1 MKAVGA
7 GLGVK
12 GDLTIGQINHDRE
25 RGSVILNAWLRD
37 RRQTQAA
44 TTMKQVRRHKN
55 YAGAKISRMNTGW
68 STGPVP
74 ADWHI
79 WNGLRALRSRSREQ
93 YRNNDY
99 ARRFVR
105 MCQSNIVGPNG
116 MPLQSKI
123 SDLNGQPDR
132 LARDAVERAW
142 RDWSRECDVA
152 QRLNLTQ
159 MLEQIIATVAVD
171 GEILVRRITRG
182 AFHYQLQLI
191 DPELLDLNLNA
202 DLGNGHRIRMGVEMD
217 AFDAPVAYHLIDAA
231 QADIHRGGY
240 YTGKHIRV
248 PANEIRHL
256 YRHEAVGQ
264 TRGVPWM
271 ASALVRMKNLYGYEE
286 AAVIAARIGA
296 SKMGF
301 FKATDGE
308 GAEPLV
314 DDETA
319 DGEFIQDAEPGAFE
333 VLPEGYDFTAF
344 NPDYPHQ
351 QFPDFVKATLR
362 GISSGLG
369 VAYNGLANDLE
380 GVNYSSIRAGVI
392 EEREQ
397 WKSLQNWLVDAFLR
411 PVFESWLHEQLAYG
425 NIRVPSKT
433 GQMVPLP
440 ASKFDRFRQAS
451 FQPRRW
457 AWVDPLKDIEA
468 ARVSIE
474 LGLKSRS
481 EVIREMGRDPDDVWD
496 EIKTERDQLD
506 GLGLPDLAQ
515 PASDV
520 AAQGANS

>member
-1 MKAVGA
+1 
-7 GLGVK
+7 
-12 GDLTIGQINHDRE
+12 
-25 RGSVILNAWLRD
+25 
-37 RRQTQAA
+37 
-44 TTMKQVRRHKN
+44 MKQVRRHKN